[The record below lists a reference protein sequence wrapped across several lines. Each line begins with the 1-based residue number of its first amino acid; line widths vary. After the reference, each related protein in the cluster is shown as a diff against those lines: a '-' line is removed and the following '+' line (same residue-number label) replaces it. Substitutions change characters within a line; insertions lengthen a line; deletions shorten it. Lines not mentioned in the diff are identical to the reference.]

1 MEYLEGPGKEKNP
14 YKKID
19 SSVSDKIRKYL
30 PVPSN
35 VAQMIAKLA
44 GDSRMSES
52 SLTDTQK
59 VIMYDVIQKAM
70 KRSGAANG
78 GTEYSDYGDM
88 GYGSKQQFQ
97 DWFNRG
103 KLNPLDIA
111 KQSMFN
117 EGFKLASTVGR
128 GRYWQDEKDPD
139 AIYYTDV
146 YDWNPGEKN
155 FSGKNTYQ
163 DLRNVLRAGEDKNLN
178 EQKNEPHRMN
188 FKLSKKEI
196 EAIRRN
202 MKLRL
207 AETGD

>member
-1 MEYLEGPGKEKNP
+1 MEYMEGPGKDKNP
-14 YKKID
+14 YKKVD

-30 PVPSN
+30 PVPGN

-52 SLTDTQK
+52 SLSDAQK
-59 VIMYDVIQKAM
+59 LIMYDVIQKAM
-70 KRSGAANG
+70 KRSGSKNG
-78 GTEYSDYGDM
+78 GTEYEDYGDM
-88 GYGSKQQFQ
+88 GYGTKDQFNQ
-97 DWFNRG
+97 WFNRG
-103 KLNPLDIA
+103 KLNALDIA
-111 KQSMFN
+111 KESMTN

-128 GRYWQDEKDPD
+128 GRYWSDEKDPD
-139 AIYYTDV
+139 ALYYTDV
-146 YDWNPGEKN
+146 YDWNPNEKN

-178 EQKNEPHRMN
+178 KDKNEKNRMN

-196 EAIRRN
+196 ESIRRN